1 MTSALET
8 RLSERGS
15 LSGRVGGVPALSAA
29 DRSAVGR
36 ELAASLD
43 WGHLGNADQ
52 RSWEVVRRVEEYEA
66 WLIGW
71 PPGGR
76 VQFHDHGDSGGSV
89 LVLDGALEELTP
101 YLCSDE
107 SLRLERQRYAA
118 GALLEFEPAHVHDLV
133 NEGGASAV
141 SVHVYS
147 PCLESMTYF
156 DLGPRGIV
164 ERETLRPIEDRWTY
178 HLP

>member
-1 MTSALET
+1 MTSAVET
-8 RLSERGS
+8 PVSEQTALGARAGAM
-15 LSGRVGGVPALSAA
+15 PALSPT
-29 DRSAVGR
+29 DRGAVCR

-43 WGHLGNADQ
+43 WTHFRNAGE
-52 RSWEVVRRVEEYEA
+52 RCWEVVRRVEEYEA

-76 VQFHDHGDSGGSV
+76 VQFHNHGRSAGSV
-89 LVLDGALEELTP
+89 LVMEGSLLELTP

-107 SLRLERQRYAA
+107 SLRLERHRYTA
-118 GALLEFEPAHVHDLV
+118 GALFAFEPGHVHDLV

-141 SVHVYS
+141 TLHVYS
-147 PCLESMTYF
+147 PRLESMTYF

-164 ERETLRPIEDRWTY
+164 ERQTLRPAEEGWTH